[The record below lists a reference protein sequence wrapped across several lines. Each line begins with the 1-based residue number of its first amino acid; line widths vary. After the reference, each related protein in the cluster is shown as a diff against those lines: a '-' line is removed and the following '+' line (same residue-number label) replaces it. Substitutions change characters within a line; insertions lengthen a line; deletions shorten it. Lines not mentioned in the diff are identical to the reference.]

1 MTGVRLQDR
10 FVFGLLIGA
19 LIGYLASRRRELRSL
34 VNRRRAAKH
43 EIQDLTREQLYER
56 AQAAEIPGR
65 STMNKD
71 ELREAVEEA
80 EQSLRAGIAESA
92 RSWSEPT

>member
-1 MTGVRLQDR
+1 M
-10 FVFGLLIGA
+10 GA

-56 AQAAEIPGR
+56 AQAADIPGR

-71 ELREAVEEA
+71 ELRKAVEEA
-80 EQSLRAGIAESA
+80 EQSFGAGIAESV
-92 RSWSEPT
+92 RSSSEPA